1 MSAHTTDFREGTG
14 QTYRRSLSCGA
25 VSPELPTPATFCKH
39 TGQMYLDLLHVCR
52 CRRLDAAKTLTYVA
66 RSSACTRTEHS
77 TRKVPWTNSTSR
89 EQRAGDF
96 DGSRFTPSVYEAAAK
111 QLLPSLSLHTLPRRH
126 SARGRYLGQASPR
139 DKNAQAFWMSVAH
152 KEHQKVLC
160 TRPTTKFCATL
171 FADLDHA

>member
-1 MSAHTTDFREGTG
+1 MLTD
-14 QTYRRSLSCGA
+14 
-25 VSPELPTPATFCKH
+25 V
-39 TGQMYLDLLHVCR
+39 V
-52 CRRLDAAKTLTYVA
+52 
-66 RSSACTRTEHS
+66 RSSAYTRTEHS

-139 DKNAQAFWMSVAH
+139 DKKRAGFLDVSRTQGTPKGTLHAANYQVLRHSFRRPRPRLELCPPNALHRTVSYRMCSR
-152 KEHQKVLC
+152 EP
-160 TRPTTKFCATL
+160 R
-171 FADLDHA
+171 